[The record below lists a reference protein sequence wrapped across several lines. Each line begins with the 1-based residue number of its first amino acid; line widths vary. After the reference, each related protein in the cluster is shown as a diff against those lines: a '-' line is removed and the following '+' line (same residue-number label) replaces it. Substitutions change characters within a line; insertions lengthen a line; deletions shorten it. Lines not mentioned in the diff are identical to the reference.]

1 MALAAVFAAHSRPQ
15 AGAQQPEPTPQ
26 QAPPDAGDSAATSK
40 DPQAGFTVAVGN
52 GLFWLLPY
60 IMYWASSSSLHSGLF
75 DNGRLDR
82 EHAKCALFFPLCC
95 YCQQHRS

>member
-1 MALAAVFAAHSRPQ
+1 VFAAARAAGSRPQ
-15 AGAQQPEPTPQ
+15 AGAQQQEPTPQ
-26 QAPPDAGDSAATSK
+26 QAPPDAAGDSAAAGE
-40 DPQAGFTVAVGN
+40 DPQAGFIVAVGN

-82 EHAKCALFFPLCC
+82 DHAKCVPF
-95 YCQQHRS
+95 

>member
-1 MALAAVFAAHSRPQ
+1 VSLRSAGCVAAAASAAHTRLQ
-15 AGAQQPEPTPQ
+15 GGGQQPEPTPQ
-26 QAPPDAGDSAATSK
+26 QAPPDAGDCAAAGE

-60 IMYWASSSSLHSGLF
+60 IMYWAASSSLRSGLF

-82 EHAKCALFFPLCC
+82 DHAK
-95 YCQQHRS
+95 